1 MLVILLILPKYSIPP
16 LLVYDN
22 CPLPDDSR
30 EEHEGERKWKG
41 SGKWGGDE
49 LINSNNEGNKK
60 EIGTKR
66 SSNSSMR
73 ILIVIAREKY
83 Q

>member
-30 EEHEGERKWKG
+30 EEHEGDRKWKG
-41 SGKWGGDE
+41 SGKWGGNE
-49 LINSNNEGNKK
+49 SINSNNKGEKGNRN
-60 EIGTKR
+60 EAFI
-66 SSNSSMR
+66 
-73 ILIVIAREKY
+73 
-83 Q
+83 